1 MRITAKQAVTTTAKL
16 KGISKKL
23 DFIHTNLLRGAYTNA
38 SDLKRVK
45 ASVEAASRIAA
56 RAHSEVVSELNTVKA
71 LKACY
76 KSAMAEKVD
85 DVIEGSLEVGAKAAI
100 LANVIADELDTV
112 EPDVVEEPVDDVI
125 LDDEGAEVE
134 ASEDISD
141 EPVLANEDDDDL
153 AEDGLVDEDTPVED
167 DEDLVEDD
175 EDLVDFDGSEE
186 DEVIDDIE
194 LASEPLE
201 EEPVEFETTQ
211 AKKKRASVKATKRAS
226 VVKKAAGRSSIGL
239 SWGFPSL
246 PKK

>member
-100 LANVIADELDTV
+100 LANVISDELDTV
-112 EPDVVEEPVDDVI
+112 EPEVVEEPVDDVI

-141 EPVLANEDDDDL
+141 EPVLANEDDDL
-153 AEDGLVDEDTPVED
+153 AEDDLVDEDTP
-167 DEDLVEDD
+167 VEDD

-201 EEPVEFETTQ
+201 EEPVELETVQ

-226 VVKKAAGRSSIGL
+226 VVKKAAGRSLIGL